1 MKKWEY
7 DQEGQVRV
15 YAKRYENNPII
26 TPEMGHGI
34 GTNINGPS
42 LIKVPDWLPN
52 PLGKYYLYFSHHRGT
67 YIRMAYA
74 DRLEGPWTIYEHG
87 VLHMKETICL
97 DHIASPDVHIDDQKR
112 EIRMYFHGQVTV
124 GRWSRLRQPSFV
136 ATSREGIYFNALPEM
151 LGGSYFRIFQWDGY
165 YYAIA
170 RLGEL
175 FRSVDG
181 LTNFEMGI
189 NPFQTGT
196 SMPNVRHS
204 ALKLDGNTLF
214 IFYSRIGDN
223 PESILLTRMDL
234 EPDWTKWKVVKEQ
247 TILQP
252 EKTYEGSDLPLV
264 PSKIGDPPG
273 PVHEL
278 RDPCIYEEGDR
289 VFLLYSIAGE
299 SGIGLAELLE
309 KGSTDRL
316 MATK

>member
-1 MKKWEY
+1 MRWLIEKDK
-7 DQEGQVRV
+7 VMV
-15 YAKRYENNPII
+15 YAKRFEYNPII
-26 TPEMGHGI
+26 TPEMGRGI

-42 LIKVPDWLPN
+42 LIKVPDWLTN

-97 DHIASPDVHIDDQKR
+97 DHIASPDVHIDDQRR

-136 ATSREGIYFNALPEM
+136 ATSKEGIYFNALPEM
-151 LGGSYFRIFQWDGY
+151 LGDSYFRIFQWDGY

-170 RLGEL
+170 RLGVL

-181 LTNFEMGI
+181 AANFETGI
-189 NPFQTGT
+189 NPFQTDT
-196 SMPNVRHS
+196 SAPNVRHS
-204 ALKLDGNTLF
+204 ALKLDGKNLF

-223 PESILLTRMDL
+223 PERILLTRIDL
-234 EPDWTKWKVVKEQ
+234 ETDWTKWKIFKEQ

-252 EKTYEGSDLPLV
+252 ETAYEGSDLPLA
-264 PSKIGDPPG
+264 PSKIGDAIG
-273 PVHEL
+273 RVREL
-278 RDPCIYEEGDR
+278 RDPCIYEEGER
-289 VFLLYSIAGE
+289 VFLLYSVAGE
-299 SGIGLAELLE
+299 SGIGIAELLE
-309 KGSTDRL
+309 KGSTDIS
-316 MATK
+316 